1 MFGNMLNSLRKDKKL
16 RQEDMAKHLGIART
30 TYAMYE
36 QGRRE
41 PDYDTL
47 QKLADFFNVSVD
59 YLLGRTNNRDQIE
72 LSRDNFLKESEL
84 NLWFKEIKD
93 ASPEKLEELRL
104 FWEFIQQREKNVISI
119 KNNKLFSVR

>member
-1 MFGNMLNSLRKDKKL
+1 MFGNKLNSLRKEKKL

-72 LSRDNFLKESEL
+72 LSRDNFLKEAEL

-104 FWEFIQQREKNVISI
+104 FWEFIQQREKKRNLDQ
-119 KNNKLFSVR
+119 K